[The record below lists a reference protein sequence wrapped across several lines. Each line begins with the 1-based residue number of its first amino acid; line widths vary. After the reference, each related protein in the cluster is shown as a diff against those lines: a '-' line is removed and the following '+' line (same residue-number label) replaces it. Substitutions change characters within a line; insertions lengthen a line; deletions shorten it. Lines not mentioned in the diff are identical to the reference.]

1 MIDLNKNG
9 ILSYDEIETV
19 LGSKNAQLIM
29 KSLDLNGDN
38 MIELSEFAHA
48 ALDFKEI
55 PEYILKLA
63 FDYFD
68 QNKDGYIQMAE
79 MEKHV
84 SNVSTYWQELGKE
97 EISYED
103 FKNLIQK

>member
-1 MIDLNKNG
+1 
-9 ILSYDEIETV
+9 
-19 LGSKNAQLIM
+19 M

-55 PEYILKLA
+55 PETIIWTA

-68 QNKDGYIQMAE
+68 QNKDGFIQMAE

-84 SNVSTYWQELGKE
+84 SNVKTYWQELEKE

>member
-1 MIDLNKNG
+1 MPLKDTDVSGFYAIDLNKNG

-55 PEYILKLA
+55 PETIIRTA

-68 QNKDGYIQMAE
+68 QNKDGFIQMAE

-84 SNVSTYWQELGKE
+84 SNV
-97 EISYED
+97 
-103 FKNLIQK
+103 